1 MYVLLPSFI
10 NLILVSAPSFTLLFF
25 CTFRESE
32 KGTIIPGLPDDLG
45 LRCLAKMSHGH
56 HGLLETVS
64 KRWRDLIRSSDYA
77 AFKAREGWCGD
88 WLFVLTDGSST
99 EWVAYD
105 PQADTWHPLPKIST
119 SHPECEHFGFSC
131 VCVCNRLLVIGG
143 SYKPLEPEFPNQR
156 PFISNDVMQFDPYKK
171 QWTSIACMRTP
182 RSHFACSVIGG
193 KVYVAGG
200 RNSSC
205 TRGLALAE
213 VYDPLTDK
221 YVHMYIFIYVQV
233 FKHVLELINNCH
245 FVLVFFL
252 VFASLF

>member
-1 MYVLLPSFI
+1 VNGS
-10 NLILVSAPSFTLLFF
+10 
-25 CTFRESE
+25 
-32 KGTIIPGLPDDLG
+32 IIPGLPDDLG

-64 KRWRDLIRSSDYA
+64 KGWRDLIRSSDYA

-88 WLFVLTDGSST
+88 WLFVLTDGSRT

-119 SHPECEHFGFSC
+119 ALPECEHFGFSC

-143 SYKPLEPEFPNQR
+143 SYKPLEPAFPHQS
-156 PFISNDVMQFDPYKK
+156 PSITNDVLQFDPYKK
-171 QWTSIACMRTP
+171 QWTSIASMRTP
-182 RSHFACSVIGG
+182 RSHFACSVISG

-200 RNSSC
+200 RNSSF

-221 YVHMYIFIYVQV
+221 YVHMYIFIYVHL
-233 FKHVLELINNCH
+233 FKHVLELINNCQLLLLLVSLSLSLSLSVSH
-245 FVLVFFL
+245 F
-252 VFASLF
+252 